1 MEERNHQVIFVVV
14 VAFCC
19 WQKANPWRRF
29 SSKGQNTGGVL
40 VLLCVL
46 ALLCFTWFWLLF
58 VTIPFLAQSLVH
70 SRPLFCC
77 TPSLPWRCFS
87 SIQTQFLFRDWKGQR
102 RGSCARISKS
112 GRFSPAPPLLGPH
125 PPTHSLPPN
134 PHTSTP
140 APTAKHSL
148 GNQSWLF
155 WEVFTDL
162 LGCNPEGVLLFWL

>member
-87 SIQTQFLFRDWKGQR
+87 SNTVPFSGLERSAPRELCKNKQIWKIFPSSSLA
-102 RGSCARISKS
+102 GS
-112 GRFSPAPPLLGPH
+112 
-125 PPTHSLPPN
+125 PPTYPLTPPES
-134 PHTSTP
+134 PHLHPSP
-140 APTAKHSL
+140 N
-148 GNQSWLF
+148 G
-155 WEVFTDL
+155 
-162 LGCNPEGVLLFWL
+162 